1 MRFFVPAANTD
12 RVGKQQPAENPVFVP
27 PPGQKKYQ
35 NPKLYTKISE
45 TGIHP
50 QGLKPA
56 SGIFGKGSGCRLCKA
71 SASPAQTAKR
81 DKPANRPACGID
93 KALFFCRIR
102 SGSRSAAPLKREG
115 IFRIYP
121 YGTKT
126 RCSQKE
132 SPAADRKKRKSTP
145 CARPQQR
152 TARNCFALQRD
163 PKQNTIN
170 PNLYTIKPES
180 VYRKTRNCIPII
192 LRPNHKNSRRRQI

>member
-12 RVGKQQPAENPVFVP
+12 RAGKQQPAENPVFMP

-56 SGIFGKGSGCRLCKA
+56 SGIFGNGSGCRLCKA

-93 KALFFCRIR
+93 KALFFLQNPERQQVCCARKKGRDFSNIPTEQKPAAAKR
-102 SGSRSAAPLKREG
+102 RALRQIEKKEIHPLRQTSAAHC
-115 IFRIYP
+115 
-121 YGTKT
+121 TKLL
-126 RCSQKE
+126 R
-132 SPAADRKKRKSTP
+132 PAE
-145 CARPQQR
+145 RPK
-152 TARNCFALQRD
+152 TEYHK
-163 PKQNTIN
+163 PK
-170 PNLYTIKPES
+170 S
-180 VYRKTRNCIPII
+180 VYHQTRICIP
-192 LRPNHKNSRRRQI
+192 

>member
-12 RVGKQQPAENPVFVP
+12 RAGKQQPAENPVFMP

-50 QGLKPA
+50 QGLKPS

-102 SGSRSAAPLKREG
+102 SGSRSAAPVKREG
-115 IFRIYP
+115 IFRKIP
-121 YGTKT
+121 TV
-126 RCSQKE
+126 QK
-132 SPAADRKKRKSTP
+132 PAAAKR
-145 CARPQQR
+145 R
-152 TARNCFALQRD
+152 AL
-163 PKQNTIN
+163 
-170 PNLYTIKPES
+170 
-180 VYRKTRNCIPII
+180 
-192 LRPNHKNSRRRQI
+192 RQIEKRGNPPPAPDLSSALHEIASPCRETQNRIP